1 MQRGSEPG
9 HVKSKKSRRGRK
21 SADGAVCAQNADVR
35 CWNSQHGCTF
45 TGDSTLLLQHLE
57 QDCPF
62 HEITCAVCHVPV
74 LLMDISKHLRQDCSK
89 SAEAYSGIA
98 AASVSAEST
107 SRPLST
113 ATVSPGDS
121 PLTVGDVDRAFV
133 ELKEMFSALTAHQVS
148 VVETRVNELSEN
160 IASLEAKLV
169 DVDAREQPDSVRLFT
184 RGCSPD
190 SVMAKMGDLLKEIVT
205 LRTAVFKSMDTAAK
219 KTEKLQEQVRRCAE
233 KEQLNGLDWKV
244 NELQEQLRR
253 CAEKKQ
259 LNELEWEVNELGA
272 IVSRNNADL
281 MQSTED
287 IKDRCDTLAQESTV
301 RYLRS
306 QLQGLIADFLSFE
319 SKLYLRITFILA
331 ILCSVPA
338 GVARIII
345 AGCIAITFMKKR
357 RRN

>member
-62 HEITCAVCHVPV
+62 HEIACAVCHVPV

-98 AASVSAEST
+98 AACVSAEST

-169 DVDAREQPDSVRLFT
+169 DVDAGEQPDTTDAAENELL
-184 RGCSPD
+184 D

-259 LNELEWEVNELGA
+259 LNELEWEVNELGG

-287 IKDRCDTLAQESTV
+287 IKHRCDTLAQESTV
-301 RYLRS
+301 RHLRS

-319 SKLYLRITFILA
+319 SRLYLRITFILA

>member
-160 IASLEAKLV
+160 IASLEAKL
-169 DVDAREQPDSVRLFT
+169 FT
-184 RGCSPD
+184 RGCLPD

-319 SKLYLRITFILA
+319 SKLYLRITFIVA

-357 RRN
+357 SRN